1 MQACLSK
8 GLEASRRIA
17 ATERVRGW
25 VPSGAL
31 ADATGSGTGLG
42 DESILT
48 ELEESFS
55 GDEGKGD

>member
-1 MQACLSK
+1 MQAFLSK

-25 VPSGAL
+25 VPSGTL
-31 ADATGSGTGLG
+31 ADATGPGTGLG

-48 ELEESFS
+48 ELEEFS
-55 GDEGKGD
+55 PGDEGKGD

>member
-1 MQACLSK
+1 MQVCLSK

-17 ATERVRGW
+17 ATAHVRGW

-31 ADATGSGTGLG
+31 VDATVSGTGLG
-42 DESILT
+42 DESVLT
-48 ELEESFS
+48 ELEESFQ